1 MVALAPSHGSKAD
14 FYLGTSGTPG
24 TAISI
29 TQYVDTTS
37 LGFTRDKAEVSALK
51 QLFKSFVAG
60 MADLTIP
67 LQGPADVNITG
78 QMWNLFI
85 MSGAGSAIQYQY
97 APLGFGVSTTPL
109 WTGFCF
115 VSKYEEK
122 VGTNSAYVWTGELQN
137 SGLPVRTIQ

>member
-1 MVALAPSHGSKAD
+1 MTALSPSHGSKAD

-24 TAISI
+24 TAIAI
-29 TQYVDTTS
+29 TQYVDSTGLS
-37 LGFTRDKAEVSALK
+37 FSRDKAEVSALK

-60 MADLTIP
+60 MADATIP
-67 LQGPADVNITG
+67 LQGPADTNIAG

-97 APLGFGVSTTPL
+97 APGGFGTSGTAL

-122 VGTNSAYVWTGELQN
+122 AGTGTAYVWTGELQN
-137 SGLPVRTIQ
+137 SGQPVRTIQ